1 MAPSAYIKIKNGT
14 TGAVKSIITG
24 AGRQPLPN
32 EPAGTHGNGYL
43 ALDWRKKRND
53 QHVCNFVL
61 DYNSP
66 DVALLSD
73 KDQIEVIRFDAE
85 RELDEYTSFDGIY
98 RDAFITY
105 DSSAKRQQISF
116 RAFSYEHLLSWR
128 DIAYASGQTGK
139 TKFTSQKAE
148 TILKTLVNENIGATA
163 LTSNGRA
170 IDAAY
175 TGFSIET
182 DSARGN
188 TLSIEISHQN
198 LLDAL
203 KKIVNAAGGDFKV
216 TRTGLTTFQFQW
228 IVNTDRSTGSS
239 AVIFSLE
246 NANMSNPK
254 LAMERSK
261 ERTIAII
268 GGAGEDINRAI
279 RTRTGPN
286 YNASTNNIEMFVD
299 ARNSGNDNT
308 ILDGIGD
315 IKLQD
320 VKYRSVLEYDILQTE
335 KTYVEQHYFLTDK
348 IKAVFAG
355 ITVTQYVDEIIFA
368 YRENREVASVATL
381 DV

>member
-24 AGRQPLPN
+24 AGRNVRP
-32 EPAGTHGNGYL
+32 GDVGYNGFL
-43 ALDWRKKRND
+43 SLDWRKKRND

-61 DYNSP
+61 DFASP

-73 KDQIEVIRFDAE
+73 KDQIEVIRFDNE
-85 RELDEYTSFDGIY
+85 RGLTEYSSFDGIY

-105 DSSAKRQQISF
+105 DSNVRRQAVQF
-116 RAFSYEHLLSWR
+116 RAYSYEHLLSWR
-128 DIAYASGQTGK
+128 DIAYPSSKVGY
-139 TKFTSQKAE
+139 TKFTAQKAE
-148 TILKTLVNENIGATA
+148 TILKTLVDTNICANA
-163 LTSNGRA
+163 LAANGRVE
-170 IDAAY
+170 DAVY

-198 LLDAL
+198 LLEAL
-203 KKIVNAAGGDFKV
+203 KKIVAAAGGDFKV
-216 TRTGLTTFQFQW
+216 TRTGLTTFRFDW
-228 IVNTDRSTGSS
+228 IVNSDKSTG
-239 AVIFSLE
+239 ANAIIFSLE

-254 LAMERSK
+254 LAQERSK
-261 ERTIAII
+261 ERTVAYV
-268 GGAGEDINRAI
+268 GGGGEDASRIVRPVH
-279 RTRTGPN
+279 GPN
-286 YNASTNNIEMFVD
+286 YSATNRVEMFVD
-299 ARNSGNDNT
+299 ARNSGNDTT
-308 ILDGIGD
+308 ILDGIGA
-315 IKLQD
+315 IKLQE

-355 ITVTQYVDEIIFA
+355 ATVTQYVDEIIFI
-368 YRENREVASVATL
+368 YRNNQEQVSVATL

>member
-1 MAPSAYIKIKNGT
+1 MAPSAYIKIKNGA

-24 AGRQPLPN
+24 AGRQVAPF

-43 ALDWRKKRND
+43 SLDWRKKRND

-73 KDQIEVIRFDAE
+73 KDQIEVIRFDAD
-85 RELDEYTSFDGIY
+85 RGLAEYTSFDGIY
-98 RDAFITY
+98 RDAFVTY
-105 DSSAKRQQISF
+105 DSDKRKQAIGF
-116 RAFSYEHLLSWR
+116 RAFSYEHLLTWR
-128 DIAYASGQTGK
+128 DIDYASAQSGK
-139 TKFTSQKAE
+139 TAFTSAKAE
-148 TILKTLVNENIGATA
+148 TILKTLVQENIGSTATIV
-163 LTSNGRA
+163 NGRS
-170 IDAAY
+170 IDAIY
-175 TGFSIET
+175 TGFSIEA

-198 LLDAL
+198 LLDGL
-203 KKIVNAAGGDFKV
+203 KKIVNAAGGDFRV

-228 IVNTDRSTGSS
+228 VVNTDRSTGAS
-239 AVIFSLE
+239 AVVFSLE
-246 NANMSNPK
+246 NGNMSDPK

-261 ERTIAII
+261 ERTVAIV
-268 GGAGEDINRAI
+268 GGSGEDAARA
-279 RTRTGPN
+279 RRARTGPN
-286 YNASTNNIEMFVD
+286 YNASTNHIEMFVD

-308 ILDGIGD
+308 LLDGIGD

-320 VKYRSVLEYDILQTE
+320 VRYRSVLEYDILQTE

-348 IKAVFAG
+348 IKAIFAG
-355 ITVTQYVDEIIFA
+355 TTVVQYVDEIIFA
-368 YRENREVASVATL
+368 YRDNKEVASVATL